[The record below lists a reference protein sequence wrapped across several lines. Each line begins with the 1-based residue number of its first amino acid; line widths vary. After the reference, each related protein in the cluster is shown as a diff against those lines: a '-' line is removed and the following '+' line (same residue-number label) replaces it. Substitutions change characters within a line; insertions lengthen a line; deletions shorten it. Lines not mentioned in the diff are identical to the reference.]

1 MRHIINLVLVYL
13 FAFDRTWLNDLS
25 EWDRL
30 MYYTYRWDVLT
41 WFLSVYIVQIVY
53 RSYKKYSYLL

>member
-30 MYYTYRWDVLT
+30 MYYTYRWNVLT